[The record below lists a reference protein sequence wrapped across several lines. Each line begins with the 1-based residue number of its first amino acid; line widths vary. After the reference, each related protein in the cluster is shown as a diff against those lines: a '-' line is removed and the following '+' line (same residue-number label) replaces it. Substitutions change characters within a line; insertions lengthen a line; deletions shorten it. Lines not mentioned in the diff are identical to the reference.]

1 MAATQTK
8 RKVPQDHL
16 PKKEDRFDPSD
27 IVFDEV
33 EGHELLIPI
42 DEIEVEDQLMLTQ
55 KMIDLGLVSEDS
67 GSVEVSDEGDS
78 VDSTDINIGEFAEVV
93 RYIRAHNVADAEKFR
108 AFARGRGAQTRVLHL
123 VVAYIG
129 EMGKDG
135 A

>member
-16 PKKEDRFDPSD
+16 PKKEDQLDPSD

-55 KMIDLGLVSEDS
+55 KMIDLGLVS
-67 GSVEVSDEGDS
+67 DEGDS

-93 RYIRAHNVADAEKFR
+93 RYIREHNVADAEKFR
-108 AFARGRGAQTRVLHL
+108 AFARGRGAQTRVLNL

>member
-16 PKKEDRFDPSD
+16 PKKADQIDPSD

-67 GSVEVSDEGDS
+67 GSVE
-78 VDSTDINIGEFAEVV
+78 STEINIGDFSEVV
-93 RYIRAHNVADAEKFR
+93 RYIREHNVADAEKFR
-108 AFARGRGAQTRVLHL
+108 AFARGRGAQTRVLNL